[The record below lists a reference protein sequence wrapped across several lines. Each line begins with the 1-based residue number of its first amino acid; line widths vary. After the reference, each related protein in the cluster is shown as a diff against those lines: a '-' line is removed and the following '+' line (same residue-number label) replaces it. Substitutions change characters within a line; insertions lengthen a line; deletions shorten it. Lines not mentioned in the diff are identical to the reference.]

1 MNLYEVWFD
10 TGAPFYA
17 DHTADVHAANEQE
30 AIERLKDY
38 RWCEYDEHINV
49 YRVITIK

>member
-10 TGAPFYA
+10 TGAPYYA
-17 DHTADVHAANEQE
+17 DHTTDVRAANEQD
-30 AIERLKDY
+30 AIDRLKDY

-49 YRVITIK
+49 YNVFRIK